1 MENNIETVE
10 DVKIDGTGETETQ
23 AVEKVEE
30 KAEEKTLTQ
39 KEVDEIVKERLDRE
53 KKKLPSKEELAKFNE
68 WKESQKTEADK
79 QAEALKELETLRQEA
94 VNAKRENALLKKGVN
109 EEDID
114 YVMFKVGKMEGKFD
128 DNLVEFLK
136 ENPKFTAK
144 EEKTVASTTGVKT
157 SGVENKDSG
166 VTAILKAKHPELFD

>member
-10 DVKIDGTGETETQ
+10 DVKIEETGENKVATET
-23 AVEKVEE
+23 KEE
-30 KAEEKTLTQ
+30 VKTITLEEAQ
-39 KEVDEIVKERLDRE
+39 KMVNGALA
-53 KKKLPSKEELAKFNE
+53 KKLPPKEEMDAFKQ
-68 WKESQKTEADK
+68 WKESQKTETEK
-79 QAEALKELETLRQEA
+79 QAETLKELETLRQEA
-94 VNAKRENALLKKGVN
+94 VNAKRENALLKKGIN

-114 YVMFKVGKMEGKFD
+114 YVMFKVGKMEGEFD

-166 VTAILKAKHPELFD
+166 VTAVLKAKHPELFD